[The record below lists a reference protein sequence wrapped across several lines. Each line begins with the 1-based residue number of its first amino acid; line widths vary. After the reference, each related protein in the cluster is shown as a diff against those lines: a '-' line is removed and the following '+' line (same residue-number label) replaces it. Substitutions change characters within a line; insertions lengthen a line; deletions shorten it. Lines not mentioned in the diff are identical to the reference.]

1 MDRVKA
7 IVEEVKNFHS
17 KKVELSE
24 ENTKL
29 YLILPIFEYLGWNY
43 RSFREV
49 RAEFVSDVRSGGAE
63 KVDFAIMKNNEPY
76 IFVECKPLDTDLS
89 KYIGQ
94 LERYYS
100 ATIGVRYG
108 ILTDGNKWLFFTDND
123 NVNLMDKKPFYT
135 LCLED
140 FKDSDIEIF
149 NIFKK
154 ENFENISSD
163 LRSFLLKNFMQ
174 RVIKGEDKEFLNWV
188 SEKLKFRVKS
198 EDIQDL
204 GLLEEAVQNVLD
216 LEESDIVEPVT
227 ITSVFPNNSS
237 TFLDNQ
243 KPKKYRFQGVEYV
256 HRNYGLEIKR
266 ILEYYID
273 NDKEAYKKVQSLPI
287 NCNFILYFNG
297 RNTDRIKTSSMG
309 KVDLK
314 DGNCFYIA
322 MGSKRSKNKII
333 ELLNMSTKGQLDFEF
348 IFEDVNENDKNRN
361 EKIKY
366 KVFNNIYEA
375 DRNTDIITNILNIL
389 IEKDLDAINRIKN
402 WSLKSRF
409 FLHNENRVGEKEED
423 IIRNYHTKA
432 ILSDGNYYMYHG
444 SRGAADSVISQ
455 ILAETNLVGNSIEYL
470 E

>member
-1 MDRVKA
+1 MDRVRS
-7 IVEEVKNFHS
+7 IGEEVKIFFQN
-17 KKVELSE
+17 KLELSE
-24 ENTKL
+24 ENTKM
-29 YLILPIFEYLGWNY
+29 YLILPIFDYLGWNY
-43 RSFREV
+43 RSYKDV
-49 RAEFVSDVRSGGAE
+49 RAEIVSDVRNNGAE
-63 KVDFAIMKNNEPY
+63 KVDFAIMNNNEPY
-76 IFVECKPLDTDLS
+76 IFVECKPLGTDLD

-100 ATIGVRYG
+100 ATLSVRYG
-108 ILTDGNKWLFFTDND
+108 ILTDGNKWLFFTDRD

-135 LCLED
+135 LSLED

-149 NIFKK
+149 DIFKK
-154 ENFENISSD
+154 ENFENISID
-163 LRSFLLKNFMQ
+163 IKSFLLKTFMT
-174 RVIKGEDKEFLNWV
+174 RIINGEDEEFLNWV
-188 SEKLKFRVKS
+188 SEKLKFQVKS
-198 EDIQDL
+198 KDIQDL
-204 GLLEEAVQNVLD
+204 GLLEEVVQNVLD
-216 LEESDIVEPVT
+216 LDEPT
-227 ITSVFPNNSS
+227 ILNPITTATVSIDNSS
-237 TFLDNQ
+237 IFIDNQ

-273 NDKEAYKKVQSLPI
+273 NDKEAYKKVQSLPV

-297 RNTDRIKTSSMG
+297 RHTDRIKTSSMG

-322 MGSKRSKNKII
+322 MGSQKSKSKII
-333 ELLNMSTKGQLDFEF
+333 ELLNMSTKGKLDFEF
-348 IFEDVNENDKNRN
+348 IFENTDVKGRD

-375 DRNTDIITNILNIL
+375 DRNIDIITNILNIL
-389 IEKDLDAINRIKN
+389 IEKDLDAINKIKN

-423 IIRNYHTKA
+423 FIRSNYTKV

-444 SRGAADSVISQ
+444 GRGAADSVISQ

>member
-1 MDRVKA
+1 MDRVRS
-7 IVEEVKNFHS
+7 IGEEVKIFFQN
-17 KKVELSE
+17 KVELSE
-24 ENTKL
+24 ENTKM
-29 YLILPIFEYLGWNY
+29 YLILPIFDYLGWNY
-43 RSFREV
+43 RSYKDV
-49 RAEFVSDVRSGGAE
+49 RAEFVSDVRNNGAE
-63 KVDFAIMKNNEPY
+63 KVDFAIMNNNEPY
-76 IFVECKPLDTDLS
+76 IFVECKPLGTDLD

-100 ATIGVRYG
+100 ATLSVRYG
-108 ILTDGNKWLFFTDND
+108 ILTDGNKWLFFTDRD
-123 NVNLMDKKPFYT
+123 NINLMDKKPFYT
-135 LCLED
+135 LSLED

-149 NIFKK
+149 DIFKK
-154 ENFENISSD
+154 ENFENISID
-163 LRSFLLKNFMQ
+163 IKSFLLKNFIE
-174 RVIKGEDKEFLNWV
+174 RIIKGEDGEFLNWA
-188 SEKLKFRVKS
+188 SEKLKFKVKS

-204 GLLEEAVQNVLD
+204 GLLEEVVQNVLD
-216 LEESDIVEPVT
+216 LEELDTSKS
-227 ITSVFPNNSS
+227 ITTASVSMDYSS

-243 KPKKYRFQGVEYV
+243 KPKKYRFQGIEYV

-273 NDKEAYKKVQSLPI
+273 NDKEAYKKIQYLPI

-297 RNTDRIKTSSMG
+297 RNIDRIKTSSMG

-322 MGSKRSKNKII
+322 MGSWKSKNKII
-333 ELLNMSTKGQLDFEF
+333 ELLNMSTKGKLDFEF
-348 IFEDVNENDKNRN
+348 IFENTDVKGRD

-423 IIRNYHTKA
+423 FIRSYHTKA

>member
-1 MDRVKA
+1 MDRVRG
-7 IVEEVKNFHS
+7 IGEEVKIFFQN
-17 KKVELSE
+17 KVELSE
-24 ENTKL
+24 ENTKM
-29 YLILPIFEYLGWNY
+29 YLILPIFDYLGWNY
-43 RSFREV
+43 RSYKDV
-49 RAEFVSDVRSGGAE
+49 RAEFVSDIRNNGAE
-63 KVDFAIMKNNEPY
+63 KVDFAIMNNNEPY
-76 IFVECKPLDTDLS
+76 IFVECKPLGTDLD

-100 ATIGVRYG
+100 ATLSVRYG
-108 ILTDGNKWLFFTDND
+108 ILTDGNKWLFFTDRD

-135 LCLED
+135 LSLED
-140 FKDSDIEIF
+140 FKDSDIEIVD
-149 NIFKK
+149 IFKK
-154 ENFENISSD
+154 ENFENISID
-163 LRSFLLKNFMQ
+163 IKSFLLKNFME
-174 RVIKGEDKEFLNWV
+174 RIIKGEDGEFLNWA
-188 SEKLKFRVKS
+188 SEKLKFKVKS

-204 GLLEEAVQNVLD
+204 GLLEEVVQNVLD
-216 LEESDIVEPVT
+216 LEELDTSKS
-227 ITSVFPNNSS
+227 ITTASVSMDYSS

-243 KPKKYRFQGVEYV
+243 KPKKYRFQGIEYV

-273 NDKEAYKKVQSLPI
+273 NDKEAYKKIQSLPI

-322 MGSKRSKNKII
+322 MGSRKSKNKII
-333 ELLNMSTKGQLDFEF
+333 ELLNMSTKGKLDFEF
-348 IFEDVNENDKNRN
+348 IFENTDIKGRD

-423 IIRNYHTKA
+423 FIRSYHTKA

>member
-1 MDRVKA
+1 MDRVRS
-7 IVEEVKNFHS
+7 IGEEVKIFFQN
-17 KKVELSE
+17 KVELSE
-24 ENTKL
+24 ENTKM
-29 YLILPIFEYLGWNY
+29 YLILPIFDYLGWNY
-43 RSFREV
+43 RSYKDV
-49 RAEFVSDVRSGGAE
+49 RAEFVSDVRNNGAE
-63 KVDFAIMKNNEPY
+63 KVDFAIMNNNEPY
-76 IFVECKPLDTDLS
+76 IFVECKPLGTDLD

-100 ATIGVRYG
+100 ATLSVRYG
-108 ILTDGNKWLFFTDND
+108 ILTDGNKWLFFTDRD

-135 LCLED
+135 LSLED

-149 NIFKK
+149 DIFKK
-154 ENFENISSD
+154 ENFENISID
-163 LRSFLLKNFMQ
+163 IKSFLLKNFME
-174 RVIKGEDKEFLNWV
+174 RIIKGEDEEFLNWA
-188 SEKLKFRVKS
+188 SEKLKFKVKS

-204 GLLEEAVQNVLD
+204 GLLEEVVQNVLD
-216 LEESDIVEPVT
+216 LEELDTSKS
-227 ITSVFPNNSS
+227 ITTASVSMDYSS

-243 KPKKYRFQGVEYV
+243 KPKKYRFQGIEYV

-273 NDKEAYKKVQSLPI
+273 NDKEAYKKIQSLPI

-322 MGSKRSKNKII
+322 MGSQKSKNKII
-333 ELLNMSTKGQLDFEF
+333 ELLNMSTKGKLDFEF
-348 IFEDVNENDKNRN
+348 IFENTDVKGRD

-375 DRNTDIITNILNIL
+375 DRNIDIITNILNIL
-389 IEKDLDAINRIKN
+389 IEKDLDAINKIKN
-402 WSLKSRF
+402 WALKSRF
-409 FLHNENRVGEKEED
+409 FLHNENRIGEKEED
-423 IIRNYHTKA
+423 FIRSNHTKV

-444 SRGAADSVISQ
+444 SRGAANSVISQ